1 MSRCS
6 VSGQLA
12 GWVERLVRR
21 SPTSEGGSDAH
32 RLRAAKMMGFASAQP
47 FLRAKTGKTREKP
60 HFHGWRISRLG
71 TIFAWQSSHI
81 LSNIRSRQW
90 AKSCDLF
97 RNQSWNGPASFAKP
111 ARTMIAS
118 SRRPIQPAN
127 VRNRTNEHRVGR
139 GCLGASRH
147 FFRPGAIRFVRPAG
161 ACDFQSCGLAM
172 PITIA
177 GFWLIATIAVPM
189 TKPTCARGTIA
200 DNVAVD
206 IRPTLLL
213 SPLA

>member
-6 VSGQLA
+6 VSGQPA

-21 SPTSEGGSDAH
+21 SSTSEGGSDAH

-47 FLRAKTGKTREKP
+47 FLRVKTGKTREKP

-71 TIFAWQSSHI
+71 TIFAWRSSHI

-111 ARTMIAS
+111 ARTMIAF

-127 VRNRTNEHRVGR
+127 VRNRTNEQRVGR
-139 GCLGASRH
+139 GRL
-147 FFRPGAIRFVRPAG
+147 GAIRHSRRANSREEPLRKELRKQAWLPHECVRLSVVRLGNA
-161 ACDFQSCGLAM
+161 DYNRRVLAYRDNR
-172 PITIA
+172 
-177 GFWLIATIAVPM
+177 
-189 TKPTCARGTIA
+189 CAYDEA
-200 DNVAVD
+200 DLRSLD
-206 IRPTLLL
+206 HR
-213 SPLA
+213 

>member
-6 VSGQLA
+6 VSGQPA
-12 GWVERLVRR
+12 GWVV
-21 SPTSEGGSDAH
+21 PAGGSAH
-32 RLRAAKMMGFASAQP
+32 AGPLVE
-47 FLRAKTGKTREKP
+47 TGKTREKP
-60 HFHGWRISRLG
+60 HFHGWRIGRLG

-127 VRNRTNEHRVGR
+127 VRNRTNEQPAAWVE
-139 GCLGASRH
+139 
-147 FFRPGAIRFVRPAG
+147 RPVRRNSTEREDAVTR
-161 ACDFQSCGLAM
+161 AHLR
-172 PITIA
+172 PIDA
-177 GFWLIATIAVPM
+177 R
-189 TKPTCARGTIA
+189 KPISGPNKIH
-200 DNVAVD
+200 
-206 IRPTLLL
+206 
-213 SPLA
+213 SSE